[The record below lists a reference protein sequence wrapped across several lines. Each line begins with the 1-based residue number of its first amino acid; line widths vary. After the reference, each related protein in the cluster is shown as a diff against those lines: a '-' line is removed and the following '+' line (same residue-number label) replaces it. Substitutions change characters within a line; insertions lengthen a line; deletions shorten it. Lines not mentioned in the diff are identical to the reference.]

1 MPRINDITGKKFGK
15 LTAIKR
21 VGKSKRG
28 RYLWLCK
35 CECGGEKVV
44 EHSDLVTGNT
54 KTCGCVITN
63 TSHGMSRSKLY
74 KKWTDIKMRCYNPQ
88 NRNFKNYGERGIK
101 MCEKWKNDFSSF
113 AIWAMQNGYDDSA
126 PRGKYTIDRIDV
138 NGDYTPE
145 NCRLVNIQTQER
157 NKRNTFYAEYHGF
170 QIPIAE
176 LCAELNIPSQTVYN
190 RIVRGWTFEMAV
202 TTHIKYRSEQRKKY
216 FMSDVSVQE
225 MEAAIKRVLN
235 TQNI

>member
-1 MPRINDITGKKFGK
+1 MPRINDLTGKKFGK

-21 VGKSKRG
+21 VGKSKQG

-44 EHSDLVTGNT
+44 VHSDLVTGNT

-74 KKWTDIKMRCYNPQ
+74 KKWTDIKMRCYNPK
-88 NRNFKNYGERGIK
+88 NKNFKNYGQRGIK
-101 MCEKWKNDFSSF
+101 MCEEWKNDFSSF

-145 NCRLVNIQTQER
+145 NCRLVDIQTQER
-157 NKRNTFYAEYHGF
+157 NKRNTYYAKYNGKN
-170 QIPIAE
+170 IPVAA
-176 LCAELNIPSQTVYN
+176 LCAELNLQYQAVYL
-190 RIVRGWTFEMAV
+190 RIVRGEPIESAV
-202 TTHIKYRSEQRKKY
+202 TRPVKLRKASLDKGINPCV
-216 FMSDVSVQE
+216 D
-225 MEAAIKRVLN
+225 METAKEAFVKLGC
-235 TQNI
+235 